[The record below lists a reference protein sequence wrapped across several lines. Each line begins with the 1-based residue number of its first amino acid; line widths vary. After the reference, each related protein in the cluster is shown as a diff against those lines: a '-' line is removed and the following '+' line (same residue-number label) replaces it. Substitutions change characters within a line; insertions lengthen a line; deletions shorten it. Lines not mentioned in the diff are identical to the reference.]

1 MIEENSLYMKDRY
14 IVEWDCG
21 NRCRNMTFENIEDAI
36 EFADEIG
43 GKITINRNDNPW

>member
-14 IVEWDCG
+14 VVEWKCG
-21 NRCRNMTFENIEDAI
+21 NRCRHMTFEKIEDAL

-43 GKITINRNDNPW
+43 GKITIIKEENLW

>member
-14 IVEWDCG
+14 TVEWECG
-21 NRCRNMTFENIEDAI
+21 NCCGNMTFNTIEDAD

-43 GKITINRNDNPW
+43 GKITINNNDNPW